1 MHITTQQRVDAFV
14 QLGHFLEQ
22 FTVDK
27 PWQGYQNGVSQG
39 DYEEFNKLV
48 NHVHLYNGWF
58 TPAMVRKALAGIRS
72 WLQADVL
79 QNWLGRYPQQNRG
92 KVKTIAVIMAGNI
105 PLVGF
110 HDALC
115 VLITGNRLM
124 AKFSSDDNVLMP
136 FILKYLVQIEPGFD
150 DLIRIANDKM
160 TDFDAVIA
168 TGSNNSA
175 RYFEQYFG
183 KYPHIIR
190 KNRTSVAIISGN
202 ESKEEL
208 TALGHDIFDYF
219 GLGCRNVTK
228 IYVPRGYD
236 LDLFFGAIYEFNEVV
251 HHKKYGN
258 NYDYHKALYM
268 MNQDQLIENGFL
280 VLKQDKSLFSPV
292 GILHYEYYENAA
304 EVEKDLAQHRDEIQC
319 VAGAGQL
326 AFGQTQ
332 SPKVDDYADGVDT
345 MAFIAGLK

>member
-1 MHITTQQRVDAFV
+1 MTSQQRVDAFV

-22 FTVDK
+22 FAVDK
-27 PWQGYQNGVSQG
+27 PWEGYGNGVSKS
-39 DYEEFNKLV
+39 DYEDFNKLI

-58 TPAMVRKALAGIRS
+58 TPAMVRKALAGIRT
-72 WLQADVL
+72 WLHAEIL
-79 QNWLGRYPQQNRG
+79 ENWLARYPQQ
-92 KVKTIAVIMAGNI
+92 KPVTVKTVAVIMAGNI

-136 FILKYLVQIEPGFD
+136 FLLKYLVQIEPGFD
-150 DLIRIANDKM
+150 ALVRIANDRM

-190 KNRTSVAIISGN
+190 KNRTSVAVISGK
-202 ESKEEL
+202 ESAAEL
-208 TALGHDIFDYF
+208 TALGHDIFDYY
-219 GLGCRNVTK
+219 GLGCRNVSK
-228 IYVPRGYD
+228 LYIPKGYD
-236 LDLFFGAIYEFNEVV
+236 LDLFFGAIYGFNEVI

-258 NYDYHKALYM
+258 NYDYHKALYL
-268 MNQDQLIENGFL
+268 MNQDKLVENGFL
-280 VLKQDKSLFSPV
+280 ALKEDRSLFSPV
-292 GILHYEYYENAA
+292 GILHYEYYDNAEA
-304 EVEKDLAQHRDEIQC
+304 VEKDLAKHSDEIQC
-319 VAGAGQL
+319 VAGAGHL
-326 AFGQTQ
+326 PFGETQ

-345 MAFIAGLK
+345 MAFITGLK